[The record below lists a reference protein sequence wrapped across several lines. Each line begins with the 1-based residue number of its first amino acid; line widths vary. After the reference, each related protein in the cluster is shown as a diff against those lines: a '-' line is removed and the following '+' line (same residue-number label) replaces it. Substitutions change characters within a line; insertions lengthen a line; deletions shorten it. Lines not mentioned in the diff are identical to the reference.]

1 MNKMQK
7 KIFIAATL
15 LGLFGVFLGA
25 FAAHGLR
32 SVLPESAL
40 ESFQTGVRYQMY
52 HAFFLFFI
60 ALNSYLSALQKKYIF
75 SLTMAGILLFSVSI
89 YLLSTNAMTSI
100 DFSFLGP
107 ITPFGGLL
115 LISAWGFLLYG
126 LINLKLKP

>member
-15 LGLFGVFLGA
+15 LGLLGVVLGA

-32 SVLPESAL
+32 SVLTDSAL

-60 ALNSYLSALQKKYIF
+60 GLNSHLSALQKKYIF
-75 SLTMAGILLFSVSI
+75 SLTLAGIILFSLSI
-89 YLLSTNAMTSI
+89 YLLATNAMTSI
-100 DFSFLGP
+100 DFTFLGP
-107 ITPFGGLL
+107 VTPIGGLF
-115 LISAWGFLLYG
+115 LISAWGALLYG
-126 LINLKLKP
+126 LIKHKN

>member
-1 MNKMQK
+1 MQK

-15 LGLFGVFLGA
+15 LGLFGVVLGA

-60 ALNSYLSALQKKYIF
+60 ALNSYLSVMQKKYIF
-75 SLTMAGILLFSVSI
+75 SLALAGILLFSVSI
-89 YLLSTNAMTSI
+89 YLLATNAMTSI

>member
-15 LGLFGVFLGA
+15 LGLLGVVLGA

-32 SVLPESAL
+32 SVLTDSAL
-40 ESFQTGVRYQMY
+40 ESFQTGVRYQIY

-60 ALNSYLSALQKKYIF
+60 GLNSRLSALQKKYIF
-75 SLTMAGILLFSVSI
+75 SLTLAGIFLFSVSI
-89 YLLSTNAMTSI
+89 YLLATNALTSI
-100 DFSFLGP
+100 DFTFLGP
-107 ITPFGGLL
+107 VTPIGGLF

-126 LINLKLKP
+126 FVRHKN

>member
-15 LGLFGVFLGA
+15 LGLLGVVLGA

-32 SVLPESAL
+32 SVLTDSAL

-60 ALNSYLSALQKKYIF
+60 GLNSHLSALQKKYIF
-75 SLTMAGILLFSVSI
+75 SLTLAGIFLFSVSI
-89 YLLSTNAMTSI
+89 YLLATNALTSI
-100 DFSFLGP
+100 DFTFLGP
-107 ITPFGGLL
+107 ITPTGGLF
-115 LISAWGFLLYG
+115 LISAWGMLLYG
-126 LINLKLKP
+126 FVKHKN

>member
-1 MNKMQK
+1 MQK

-15 LGLFGVFLGA
+15 LGLLGIVLGA

-32 SVLPESAL
+32 SVLTDSAL

-52 HAFFLFFI
+52 HAFFLFVIGF
-60 ALNSYLSALQKKYIF
+60 NSHLSSVQKKYILG
-75 SLTMAGILLFSVSI
+75 LTLAGIILFSVSI
-89 YLLSTNAMTSI
+89 YLFATNTMTSI

-115 LISAWGFLLYG
+115 LISAWGFLLYVY
-126 LINLKLKP
+126 IKHKN

>member
-1 MNKMQK
+1 MQK

-15 LGLFGVFLGA
+15 LGLLGVVLGA

-32 SVLPESAL
+32 SVLTDSAL

-60 ALNSYLSALQKKYIF
+60 GLNSHLSALQKKYIF
-75 SLTMAGILLFSVSI
+75 SLTLAGIFLFSVSI
-89 YLLSTNAMTSI
+89 YLLATNALTSI

-107 ITPFGGLL
+107 ITPIGGLF
-115 LISAWGFLLYG
+115 LISAWGALLYG
-126 LINLKLKP
+126 LIKHKN

>member
-15 LGLFGVFLGA
+15 LGLLGIVLGA

-32 SVLPESAL
+32 SVLTDSAL

-60 ALNSYLSALQKKYIF
+60 GLNSQLSALQKKYIF
-75 SLTMAGILLFSVSI
+75 SLTLAGIFLFSVSI
-89 YLLSTNAMTSI
+89 YLLATNALTSI
-100 DFSFLGP
+100 DFTFLGP
-107 ITPFGGLL
+107 VTPFGGLF

-126 LINLKLKP
+126 FVKHKN

>member
-1 MNKMQK
+1 MQK

-15 LGLFGVFLGA
+15 LGLLGVVLGA

-32 SVLPESAL
+32 SVLTDSAL

-60 ALNSYLSALQKKYIF
+60 GLNSHLSALQKKYIF
-75 SLTMAGILLFSVSI
+75 SLTLAGIFLFSVSI
-89 YLLSTNAMTSI
+89 YLLATNALTSI
-100 DFSFLGP
+100 DFTFLGP
-107 ITPFGGLL
+107 ITPIGGLF

-126 LINLKLKP
+126 FVKHKN